1 MIRLQQRFVK
11 MMLTYDLETS
21 ESLAGPTQD
30 SREVLA
36 ETVALVPQTHDCDAA
51 ESAFMAALDEAREAS
66 HVQSLFDQLRF
77 VFPEWRLPFIFERL
91 DSTLAA
97 LGEERIC

>member
-1 MIRLQQRFVK
+1 

-30 SREVLA
+30 PREVLS
-36 ETVALVPQTHDCDAA
+36 ETVVLVPRTHDCDAA

-66 HVQSLFDQLRF
+66 HVQSLSINFDLCFLNGDFLSFLNSLTLHLPLLVKSLRI
-77 VFPEWRLPFIFERL
+77 W
-91 DSTLAA
+91 
-97 LGEERIC
+97 